1 MKIRSFIPA
10 CFALFVLLAS
20 PLNSGW
26 FVKSL
31 PHGGLVGYCCLDAGK
46 QCTMICCGS
55 CKART
60 GADLPRWMPELI
72 FTSLEKVLYFKPVF
86 FAMSSLCP
94 PEIVYIEVPV
104 QPPIPT

>member
-26 FVKSL
+26 FVNSL

-46 QCTMICCGS
+46 QCTMICCGG
-55 CKART
+55 CKAKT
-60 GADLPRWMPELI
+60 GGEVPSWTPELI
-72 FTSLEKVLYFKPVF
+72 FASLATAFHLRPDLFEV
-86 FAMSSLCP
+86 SSVYP
-94 PEIVYIEVPV
+94 PESVCLDVPV
-104 QPPIPT
+104 KPPIAA